1 MRIRLHAS
9 CLGLLACSTLVASAA
24 AAPPTA
30 SQLFATRQQNSANSN
45 NFATGD
51 ILYWGANNVAPDTS
65 YAFTRQCPSGASCT
79 SPSDPDYIR
88 QAIYD
93 RPFTTAPAQYFA
105 SRPYDA
111 GLTGPWTLVLSSDPS
126 FPATSTGL
134 TTVVNTPA
142 VGDVALMPYVHSMS
156 ITGAGLTPT
165 ISWTLPTTTPVAVD
179 QVRIRIYDNTNRIT
193 TTSRTPSFTNSF
205 QQADSIFV
213 SPLLAPDASGYALPA
228 GLLSF
233 NTDYSI
239 AISLEHKRADG
250 SVDSRSQSYFDFT
263 PLDLPGAPSVALPT
277 FSPVPTTSGQTAG
290 PLYGFQVPQVG
301 PDSVT
306 FIDPLVA
313 SGFSYVKGAGDPN
326 FKSVTIATDA
336 GDGLYDVYVKVAGN
350 WTLVRSG
357 LAANEAFEF
366 GAGGVDSFEIRG
378 IETAAALNP
387 FSVTAFVTGLSFVS
401 DGSFT
406 GTMQAI
412 VVDTAAV
419 PEPAPLAMLLG
430 GGSLLGGL
438 LQRRR
443 RLSGSAASA

>member
-1 MRIRLHAS
+1 MRSSCAHRLAGA
-9 CLGLLACSTLVASAA
+9 LLLACSGLVASAA
-24 AAPPTA
+24 PSAT
-30 SQLFATRQQNSANSN
+30 QLFATRQQNSANSN

-51 ILYWGANNVAPDTS
+51 ILYWGANSVTPDTS

-93 RPFTTAPAQYFA
+93 RPFTTSPTQYFA
-105 SRPYDA
+105 SRPYSA
-111 GLTGPWTLVLSSDPS
+111 SLTGAWTLVLSSDPS
-126 FPATSTGL
+126 FPGTSTGL

-165 ISWTLPTTTPVAVD
+165 ISWTLPATTPVAVD

-193 TTSRTPSFTNSF
+193 TTSRTPSFPNQFT
-205 QQADSIFV
+205 QADSIFA
-213 SPLLAPDASGYALPA
+213 SPVLAPDASGYALPA
-228 GLLSF
+228 GLLAY

-239 AISLEHKRADG
+239 AVSLEHKRADG
-250 SVDSRSQSYFDFT
+250 SVDSRSLSYFDFT
-263 PLDLPGAPSVALPT
+263 PVDLPGAPNVALPT
-277 FSPVPTTSGQTAG
+277 FAPVPTTSGATAG
-290 PLYGFQVPQVG
+290 PLYGFQVADVG
-301 PDSVT
+301 PDHVS

-326 FKSVTIATDA
+326 FKSVTIATNA

-350 WTLVRSG
+350 WTLARSG

-366 GAGGVDSFEIRG
+366 GVGGVDSFEIRG
-378 IETAAALNP
+378 IETEAALNP
-387 FSVTAFVTGLSFVS
+387 FSVTAFITGLSFVS

-438 LQRRR
+438 LRRR
-443 RLSGSAASA
+443 RLNGNAASA